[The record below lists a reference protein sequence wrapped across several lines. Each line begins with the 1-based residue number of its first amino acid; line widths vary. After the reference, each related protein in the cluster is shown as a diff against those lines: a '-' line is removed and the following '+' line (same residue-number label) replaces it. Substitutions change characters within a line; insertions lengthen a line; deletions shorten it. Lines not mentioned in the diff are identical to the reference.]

1 MRSNRIAHL
10 TCKATIRLVCD
21 YLDGRLSPGVED
33 EIRQHLDQCKN
44 CSLILDAAR
53 KTLIAYF
60 DMEPPPASA
69 KKAQVA

>member
-1 MRSNRIAHL
+1 M

-60 DMEPPPASA
+60 DMEPPPVSA